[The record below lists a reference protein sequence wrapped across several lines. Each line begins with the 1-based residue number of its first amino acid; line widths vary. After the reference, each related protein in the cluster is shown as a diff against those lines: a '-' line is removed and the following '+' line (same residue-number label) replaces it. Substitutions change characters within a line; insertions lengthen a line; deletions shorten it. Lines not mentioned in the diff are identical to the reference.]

1 MKRIVVALGGN
12 AIQAGDNSAAAQ
24 EKQVE
29 KTIKV
34 VAKMI
39 EKGDQVAIVHGNGP
53 QVGNLLL
60 QQYKGSSKDNPAMP
74 LDTVVAM
81 TQGSIGYWMQKALDD
96 QFKHTDYPH
105 QAVALITQIIVD
117 ANDPAFKN
125 STKPI
130 GPFYTFNEMQKQK
143 SIILNIVISK
153 MQVEVTG
160 K

>member
-1 MKRIVVALGGN
+1 MKEVNKMKRIVVALGGN

-29 KTIKV
+29 KAMKV

-39 EKGDQVAIVHGNGP
+39 EKGDQVAIVHGNRP

-81 TQGSIGYWMQKALDD
+81 TQGSIGYWMQSD
-96 QFKHTDYPH
+96 
-105 QAVALITQIIVD
+105 
-117 ANDPAFKN
+117 N
-125 STKPI
+125 S
-130 GPFYTFNEMQKQK
+130 
-143 SIILNIVISK
+143 
-153 MQVEVTG
+153 
-160 K
+160 

>member
-1 MKRIVVALGGN
+1 MKEVNKMKRIVVALGGN

-29 KTIKV
+29 KAMKV

-74 LDTVVAM
+74 LDTIVAM
-81 TQGSIGYWMQKALDD
+81 TQGILVIGCKRL
-96 QFKHTDYPH
+96 
-105 QAVALITQIIVD
+105 
-117 ANDPAFKN
+117 
-125 STKPI
+125 
-130 GPFYTFNEMQKQK
+130 
-143 SIILNIVISK
+143 
-153 MQVEVTG
+153 
-160 K
+160 